1 MLLIDTSVPDKPEIR
16 VLVPVGGG
24 IEFGETS
31 EQAAVRETLEE
42 INAVVTNLRFM
53 GVIENMFSYEGQDYH
68 EHIFAYEGDFEDQ
81 SLYDQEEIYGK
92 EGSGWEFVC
101 RWIDIDFLKSGEVLF
116 YPTQILDWI

>member
-31 EQAAVRETLEE
+31 EQAAVRETHEE
-42 INAVVTNLRFM
+42 INAVVTNMRFM

-68 EHIFAYEGDFEDQ
+68 EHIFAYEGDFEDE
-81 SLYDQEEIYGK
+81 SLYEQEEIHGK
-92 EGSGWEFVC
+92 EDSGWEFVC

>member
-31 EQAAVRETLEE
+31 EQAAARETFEE

-68 EHIFAYEGDFEDQ
+68 EHIFAYEGDFEDK
-81 SLYDQEEIYGK
+81 SLYEQEEIHGK
-92 EGSGWEFVC
+92 EDSGWEFVC

-116 YPTQILDWI
+116 YPTQILDWV